1 MNLPPS
7 FNEFI
12 KEIAKPYKRY
22 FIAMIFVGVYSS
34 LHSVIQPYIL
44 KILIDRAS
52 KADSSNFLSLCLI
65 PGIILILMS
74 LMITVLWRFYNY
86 VVLKSLPKMKADII
100 TMATNHLR
108 GQAYSFFQ
116 DNLSGSISAKIQDLT
131 SNIQQFINS
140 IFNISRQALT
150 ILLSIGMTAVVS
162 VYFSLVF
169 FFVSIAFLIIAKYC
183 SDSIKPYAINFAQSR
198 ANNSG
203 NIVDCFSNVLSMLLF
218 VREDYESH
226 YLDKLT
232 HDVVQKDQAMQ
243 FKNMINAS
251 ILSGFAW
258 ILEAA
263 SISLLLFLGSRNL
276 ITVGDFALI
285 FVLSITVIDQMWNLT
300 SSLLSV
306 GETIGVCQNA
316 LTTIFTEHRQP
327 KRPDAKH
334 LKINKGE
341 IVFDNITFGYPNNKP
356 IFKNLSLTIQGG
368 KRIGLVGYSGAGKS
382 TFVSLISGLF
392 DLLDGDIVI
401 DGQSIRNISK
411 QSLRNYISFIPQS
424 PDLFHRT
431 ILENIQY
438 GKTDSSF
445 EEVLMAAK
453 KSFSH
458 EFIEN
463 LPNGYNT
470 VVGEKGAKLSGG
482 QKQRIV
488 IARAILKDAP
498 ILILDEATS
507 SLDSLTEQYIQSSL
521 KTAMGNKTAIVIAHR
536 LSTVMSMDTI
546 LVLHHGQIIESG
558 THEEL
563 IQANGYYKQLWDS
576 QKGHSFI

>member
-1 MNLPPS
+1 MHIPPS

-12 KEIAKPYKRY
+12 REIAKPYKKW
-22 FIAMIFVGVYSS
+22 FIAMISVGVYSS
-34 LHSVIQPYIL
+34 LHSVFQPYVL

-52 KADSSNFLSLCLI
+52 KADGSNFLSLCLI

-74 LMITVLWRFYNY
+74 LVITVLWRFYNY
-86 VVLKSLPKMKADII
+86 VVLKSLSKMKADII
-100 TMATNHLR
+100 SMATKHLR

-131 SNIQQFINS
+131 SNIQEFINT

-169 FFVSIAFLIIAKYC
+169 FLVSIAFLIIAKYC
-183 SDSIKPYAINFAQSR
+183 SDSIKPYAMNYAQSR

-218 VREDYESH
+218 VREDYESQ

-243 FKNMINAS
+243 FKNMKNAFT
-251 ILSGFAW
+251 LSGFAW
-258 ILEAA
+258 VLEAA

-276 ITVGDFALI
+276 ITIGDFALI
-285 FVLSITVIDQMWNLT
+285 FILSITVIDQMWNLT

-327 KRPDAKH
+327 NRPEAAH
-334 LKINKGE
+334 LKIDKGE
-341 IVFDNITFGYPNNKP
+341 IVFDNITFGYPNNNP

-368 KRIGLVGYSGAGKS
+368 NRIGLVGYSGAGKS
-382 TFVSLISGLF
+382 TFVSLITGLF

-431 ILENIQY
+431 IFENIQY
-438 GKTDSSF
+438 GKTDSSY

-453 KSFSH
+453 KSFFH

-507 SLDSLTEQYIQSSL
+507 SLDTLTEQYIQSSL